1 MADRYQNV
9 YGIERQLLAHIEYK
23 TSKPPSRLS
32 ITSILFPGIKHFCF
46 LPLLVFPWSG
56 VLHLLHAFMHSRDTL
71 HKDPTEIPH
80 FSWQLQTPTTSHFC
94 KFLHFFNLH
103 LILQQTLFY
112 TTCYCF
118 LLVSFIIL
126 ASLEAS

>member
-9 YGIERQLLAHIEYK
+9 YGIERQSSAHIEYK
-23 TSKPPSRLS
+23 TSKPRRRLS
-32 ITSILFPGIKHFCF
+32 ITSILFPGIKHVCF
-46 LPLLVFPWSG
+46 LPLLVLPWSG
-56 VLHLLHAFMHSRDTL
+56 VLYLLSMHSWDTL
-71 HKDPTEIPH
+71 HKDPTETPH
-80 FSWQLQTPTTSHFC
+80 FSRQLQTPTISHFC

-103 LILQQTLFY
+103 LILQQILFY

-118 LLVSFIIL
+118 LLVNFIIL

>member
-23 TSKPPSRLS
+23 TSKPQRRLS
-32 ITSILFPGIKHFCF
+32 IILILFPGIKHFCC
-46 LPLLVFPWSG
+46 LPLLVLPWSG
-56 VLHLLHAFMHSRDTL
+56 VLYLLSMHSWDTL
-71 HKDPTEIPH
+71 HKDPTETPH
-80 FSWQLQTPTTSHFC
+80 FSRQLQTPTISHFC

-103 LILQQTLFY
+103 LILQQILFY

-118 LLVSFIIL
+118 LLVNFIIL

>member
-23 TSKPPSRLS
+23 TSKPRRRLS
-32 ITSILFPGIKHFCF
+32 IILILFPGIKHFCC
-46 LPLLVFPWSG
+46 LPLLVLPWSG
-56 VLHLLHAFMHSRDTL
+56 VLYLLSMHSWDTL
-71 HKDPTEIPH
+71 HKDPTETPH
-80 FSWQLQTPTTSHFC
+80 FSRQLQTPTISHFC

-103 LILQQTLFY
+103 LILQQILFY

-118 LLVSFIIL
+118 LLVNFIIV